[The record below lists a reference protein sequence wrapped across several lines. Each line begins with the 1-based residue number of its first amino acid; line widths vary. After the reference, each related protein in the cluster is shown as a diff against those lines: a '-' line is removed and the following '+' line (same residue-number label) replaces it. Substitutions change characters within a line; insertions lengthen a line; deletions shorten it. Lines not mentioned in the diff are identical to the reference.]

1 MTKYVFLQMVKPILE
16 TKTYNK
22 VKFGYSDDQ
31 NTKKIMEDL
40 FDLEQLESAF
50 GGNDNTPFDINKYAD
65 RMKEDDK
72 KIPSFWTREISPSS
86 VPIDVVPSL
95 DSIKLDT
102 DSDASDNEKIVSSSD
117 SVTDTGFVDPDQNSV
132 IQEDR
137 NASAGAAM
145 H

>member
-1 MTKYVFLQMVKPILE
+1 MTKYMLLQMVKPILD

-22 VKFGYSDDQ
+22 VKFCYSDDQ
-31 NTKKIMEDL
+31 NTKKIMENL
-40 FDLEQLESAF
+40 FDLDHLESAF
-50 GGNDNTPFDINKYAD
+50 GGNENTPFDINKYAE

-86 VPIDVVPSL
+86 VPTDVPSL

-102 DSDASDNEKIVSSSD
+102 DSDASDNEKIVHSD
-117 SVTDTGFVDPDQNSV
+117 SVTNTGLVDHDQNLV
-132 IQEDR
+132 NHEDQ
-137 NASAGAAM
+137 NVSAAV

>member
-1 MTKYVFLQMVKPILE
+1 MTKNMLLQMVKPILD

-22 VKFGYSDDQ
+22 VKFCYSDDQ
-31 NTKKIMEDL
+31 NTKKIMENL
-40 FDLEQLESAF
+40 FDLDHLESAF
-50 GGNDNTPFDINKYAD
+50 DGNENTPFDINKYAE

-86 VPIDVVPSL
+86 VATDVPSL

-102 DSDASDNEKIVSSSD
+102 DSDASDNEKIVRSSD
-117 SVTDTGFVDPDQNSV
+117 SVTNTGLMDPDQNSV
-132 IQEDR
+132 NHEDR
-137 NASAGAAM
+137 NVSAAV

>member
-132 IQEDR
+132 IQEDQ
-137 NASAGAAM
+137 NASAGAAK

>member
-1 MTKYVFLQMVKPILE
+1 
-16 TKTYNK
+16 
-22 VKFGYSDDQ
+22 
-31 NTKKIMEDL
+31 
-40 FDLEQLESAF
+40 
-50 GGNDNTPFDINKYAD
+50 
-65 RMKEDDK
+65 MKEDDK

>member
-1 MTKYVFLQMVKPILE
+1 MTKYVLLQMVKPILE

-117 SVTDTGFVDPDQNSV
+117 SVTDTVSVNPDQNSV

-137 NASAGAAM
+137 NASAAM

>member
-117 SVTDTGFVDPDQNSV
+117 SVTDTGFVDPDQNLV
-132 IQEDR
+132 IQEDQ
-137 NASAGAAM
+137 NASAGAAK

>member
-1 MTKYVFLQMVKPILE
+1 MFLQMVKPILE

-40 FDLEQLESAF
+40 FDLDHLESAF
-50 GGNDNTPFDINKYAD
+50 GGNDNTPFDINKYAE

-72 KIPSFWTREISPSS
+72 KIPSFWTTETSPSS
-86 VPIDVVPSL
+86 VPIDVPSL

-102 DSDASDNEKIVSSSD
+102 DSDASDNEKIVRSSD
-117 SVTDTGFVDPDQNSV
+117 SVADTGLVNPGQNSV
-132 IQEDR
+132 NQEEV
-137 NASAGAAM
+137 NVSAAV

>member
-1 MTKYVFLQMVKPILE
+1 MVKPLLE

-40 FDLEQLESAF
+40 FDLDLLESAF
-50 GGNDNTPFDINKYAD
+50 GGNDNTEFDINKYAE

-72 KIPSFWTREISPSS
+72 KIPSFWTRENSQSS
-86 VPIDVVPSL
+86 VPNDAPAL
-95 DSIKLDT
+95 DSLTLGT
-102 DSDASDNEKIVSSSD
+102 DSDASDNEKIDSSPD
-117 SVTDTGFVDPDQNSV
+117 HGMDTGIIGPDLNILV
-132 IQEDR
+132 NQEDKI
-137 NASAGAAM
+137 ASADI

>member
-137 NASAGAAM
+137 NASAAM

>member
-117 SVTDTGFVDPDQNSV
+117 SVTDTVSVNPDQNSV

-137 NASAGAAM
+137 NASAAM

>member
-1 MTKYVFLQMVKPILE
+1 MVKPILE

-117 SVTDTGFVDPDQNSV
+117 SVTDTVSVNPDQNSV

-137 NASAGAAM
+137 NASAAM

>member
-1 MTKYVFLQMVKPILE
+1 MTKYVLLQMVKPILE

-40 FDLEQLESAF
+40 FDLEHLESAF
-50 GGNDNTPFDINKYAD
+50 GGNDNTPFDINKYAE

-72 KIPSFWTREISPSS
+72 KIPAFWTRENSLPS
-86 VPIDVVPSL
+86 VPIDVPSL
-95 DSIKLDT
+95 DSIKLET
-102 DSDASDNEKIVSSSD
+102 DSDASDNEKIVLS
-117 SVTDTGFVDPDQNSV
+117 TDPETGTDQNSV
-132 IQEDR
+132 NQGDR
-137 NASAGAAM
+137 NASAGM

>member
-1 MTKYVFLQMVKPILE
+1 MVTKYMFLQMVKPILE

-117 SVTDTGFVDPDQNSV
+117 SVTDTVSVNPDQNSV

-137 NASAGAAM
+137 NASAAM

>member
-1 MTKYVFLQMVKPILE
+1 
-16 TKTYNK
+16 
-22 VKFGYSDDQ
+22 
-31 NTKKIMEDL
+31 
-40 FDLEQLESAF
+40 
-50 GGNDNTPFDINKYAD
+50 
-65 RMKEDDK
+65 MKEDDK

-117 SVTDTGFVDPDQNSV
+117 SVTDTGFVDPDQNLV
-132 IQEDR
+132 IQEDQ
-137 NASAGAAM
+137 NASAGAAK

>member
-1 MTKYVFLQMVKPILE
+1 MVKPILE

-95 DSIKLDT
+95 DSIKSDT

-117 SVTDTGFVDPDQNSV
+117 SVTDTVSVNPDQNSV

-137 NASAGAAM
+137 NASAAM

>member
-1 MTKYVFLQMVKPILE
+1 MPKYVFLQMVKPILE

-117 SVTDTGFVDPDQNSV
+117 SVTDTVSVNPDQNSV

-137 NASAGAAM
+137 NASAAM